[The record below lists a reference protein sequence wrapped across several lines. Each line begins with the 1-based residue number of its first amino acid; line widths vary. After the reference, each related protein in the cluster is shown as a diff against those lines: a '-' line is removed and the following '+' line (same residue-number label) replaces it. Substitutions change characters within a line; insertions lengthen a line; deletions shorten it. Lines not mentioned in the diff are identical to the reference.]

1 MYDEVPELRPRDG
14 SVLRYEDSSI
24 QTQTRSTFRHQRNVN
39 MSVQEYEQAGK
50 ELFANMYGETASDVQ
65 SMLDAIYPDMGMC

>member
-1 MYDEVPELRPRDG
+1 
-14 SVLRYEDSSI
+14 
-24 QTQTRSTFRHQRNVN
+24 